1 MDPIVKYPDFTQ
13 LDALSTP
20 LREYARLKCEQGAE
34 TGAAAL
40 IGQLTETMRCT
51 VRLLQE
57 LPDDAALS
65 ACEPNELDAI
75 RALRAPAQRR
85 LWEALPPED
94 IWMDKLEGALLGR
107 IIGCLLGSRWKAC
120 VHGASTSASPSRR
133 FPIGKKCKIR
143 SFGTATAVSAA
154 NTGNARSGPLR

>member
-107 IIGCLLGSRWKAC
+107 IIGCLLGVPVEGLSVESMRALPAGFLLGRSAKS
-120 VHGASTSASPSRR
+120 GALELLRPSARR
-133 FPIGKKCKIR
+133 IPEMR
-143 SFGTATAVSAA
+143 APV
-154 NTGNARSGPLR
+154 RSGR

>member
-75 RALRAPAQRR
+75 RA
-85 LWEALPPED
+85 
-94 IWMDKLEGALLGR
+94 
-107 IIGCLLGSRWKAC
+107 
-120 VHGASTSASPSRR
+120 STSASPSRR

>member
-94 IWMDKLEGALLGR
+94 IWMDKLEG
-107 IIGCLLGSRWKAC
+107 CW
-120 VHGASTSASPSRR
+120 GASL
-133 FPIGKKCKIR
+133 
-143 SFGTATAVSAA
+143 AA
-154 NTGNARSGPLR
+154 CWACP